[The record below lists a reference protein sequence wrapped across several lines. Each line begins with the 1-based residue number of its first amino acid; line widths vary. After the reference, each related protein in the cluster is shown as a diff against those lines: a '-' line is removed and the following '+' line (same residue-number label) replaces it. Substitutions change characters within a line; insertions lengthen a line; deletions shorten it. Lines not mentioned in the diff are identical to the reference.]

1 MLYGDNGCGKTTI
14 LSLLFALLAPQL
26 RAGHRGYIRRTP
38 FKRFT
43 IYFDDGASVSAE
55 KKAELVGAYSVC
67 VAQNQSERTYHL
79 TTDARGIIEE
89 TPDLLSLVQHLR
101 RFSPAIYFLPDD
113 RRVRSTL
120 DDDGENPD
128 ELSPVRAPY
137 RYERY
142 LGEQLSLSSRD
153 NRESHHLNI
162 NPVLDQTN
170 FWFRKHALQGTS
182 TGEEN
187 ATSIYLRVVEQI
199 NRLGS
204 SSTTAPS
211 NQSNGFID
219 RLNALA
225 READAFAQFG
235 LLASF
240 PASEFITTIREAGSA
255 ARNTITTV
263 LEPYVDGME
272 ARLNALKAVRDLIAT
287 YVDTTNSFLTNKSLS
302 FTLGDGVVIRGYG
315 GDILSPAL
323 LSSGE
328 KQLILLLSNT
338 ILARDSGGIFIID
351 EPELSLNVKWQRR
364 LVDALLQCSQGAN
377 IQYIL
382 ASHSLELITLHRANT
397 VELVSS

>member
-1 MLYGDNGCGKTTI
+1 MNGI
-14 LSLLFALLAPQL
+14 
-26 RAGHRGYIRRTP
+26 
-38 FKRFT
+38 
-43 IYFDDGASVSAE
+43 
-55 KKAELVGAYSVC
+55 
-67 VAQNQSERTYHL
+67 
-79 TTDARGIIEE
+79 
-89 TPDLLSLVQHLR
+89 
-101 RFSPAIYFLPDD
+101 
-113 RRVRSTL
+113 
-120 DDDGENPD
+120 
-128 ELSPVRAPY
+128 
-137 RYERY
+137 

-263 LEPYVDGME
+263 LRPYVDGME

>member
-1 MLYGDNGCGKTTI
+1 MQEDSKPTYIRRIEISKLFGYLTYAIPRDDPTSTDFSRLMMLYGDNGCGKTTI

-142 LGEQLSLSSRD
+142 PWR
-153 NRESHHLNI
+153 
-162 NPVLDQTN
+162 
-170 FWFRKHALQGTS
+170 
-182 TGEEN
+182 
-187 ATSIYLRVVEQI
+187 ATL
-199 NRLGS
+199 
-204 SSTTAPS
+204 
-211 NQSNGFID
+211 FI
-219 RLNALA
+219 
-225 READAFAQFG
+225 F
-235 LLASF
+235 
-240 PASEFITTIREAGSA
+240 
-255 ARNTITTV
+255 
-263 LEPYVDGME
+263 
-272 ARLNALKAVRDLIAT
+272 
-287 YVDTTNSFLTNKSLS
+287 
-302 FTLGDGVVIRGYG
+302 
-315 GDILSPAL
+315 
-323 LSSGE
+323 
-328 KQLILLLSNT
+328 
-338 ILARDSGGIFIID
+338 
-351 EPELSLNVKWQRR
+351 
-364 LVDALLQCSQGAN
+364 
-377 IQYIL
+377 
-382 ASHSLELITLHRANT
+382 
-397 VELVSS
+397 